1 MFPQSGAD
9 TLVCSVPTHRDA
21 FRSSDGLELPRL
33 WTREKRRHECR
44 RGKQSVCATAEPA
57 KTGSRTHRL
66 PNQRLCFAMLLRRDS
81 ATHFWSVDESLRF
94 LLFRGGLRFKRFHV
108 IVTTVEEPLQV
119 RGRGQQRIRHLDVLG
134 LNFSVGL
141 AQLSLVFLQE
151 FLSLLGRQAER
162 QFAFLAQIAEH
173 VPVQRSV
180 RNRVAFPFHFG
191 IGGDQSLVQIHLV
204 RWSRCSCRFGHASF
218 LRYRPYNR
226 FAVPV

>member
-44 RGKQSVCATAEPA
+44 RGKQSVCATAQPA
-57 KTGSRTHRL
+57 KTCSRTHRL

-81 ATHFWSVDESLRF
+81 ATQFSSVDRGLRF

-108 IVTTVEEPLQV
+108 IVTAVEEPLQF
-119 RGRGQQRIRHLDVLG
+119 RGRGQLH
-134 LNFSVGL
+134 FSVRL

-162 QFAFLAQIAEH
+162 QFAFLA
-173 VPVQRSV
+173 
-180 RNRVAFPFHFG
+180 
-191 IGGDQSLVQIHLV
+191 
-204 RWSRCSCRFGHASF
+204 
-218 LRYRPYNR
+218 
-226 FAVPV
+226 